1 MPSAHRFQSRL
12 FQTIQAKFYQLQDT
26 VQLRWRQL
34 KVETVWGVQLS
45 LYPLQVAFQ
54 TSLRSGRSLRQ
65 QVKKAARLLSV
76 TLGLE
81 AAATIDQPIRNVL
94 AALDI
99 QTLPVLN
106 LIGQDSQSLELS
118 AETTQWQLSIRP
130 VATQKLSLGEKC
142 GKLWQKWRG
151 ATQRREIAPLSTNPD
166 CDLMQTP
173 GAERSS
179 VAPTQAIAIQGVA
192 SSLCHRRLV
201 LVASGNR
208 ILDILTAEQQQ
219 QLCQRIIFEIAVALS
234 AGRRL
239 GAASPSLSAQ
249 TPPLALLKGAW
260 RQIQQS
266 ARSVFQPSLA
276 ARSLLQGSETSALP
290 SLIGQAAIKPFAI
303 KQFEIKQFAIK
314 QAVSRLKSLRGAI
327 IMAVSAIALAPFT
340 LALPARATAAPAL
353 PQPLP
358 AAPLAVEWIA
368 DPARTRKQWL
378 KGISLFGQSKP
389 IQGKIRL
396 VPDKAP
402 AALSSVTFQTAIADW
417 ADRFSQAIPSSGR
430 PPIDIDADF
439 MGYHLH
445 PLERLL
451 MVVDQI
457 MVWLETGILWLWRQ
471 GKSVI
476 HRFFS

>member
-34 KVETVWGVQLS
+34 KVATVWGVQLS

-65 QVKKAARLLSV
+65 QVAKAARSLSV

-81 AAATIDQPIRNVL
+81 TAATIDRPIRNVL
-94 AALDI
+94 AALDV
-99 QTLPVLN
+99 QTLPALDPMR
-106 LIGQDSQSLELS
+106 QDPQSLGLS

-130 VATQKLSLGEKC
+130 VSTPKLSLVEKC
-142 GKLWQKWRG
+142 GKLWQKWRD
-151 ATQRREIAPLSTNPD
+151 ATQRRAIAPLSSNPGSN
-166 CDLMQTP
+166 LMQTL
-173 GAERSS
+173 GAERSP
-179 VAPTQAIAIQGVA
+179 VAPKAIAIQGVA

-219 QLCQRIIFEIAVALS
+219 QLCQRIIFEVAVALS

-239 GAASPSLSAQ
+239 GVASPSLPSQ
-249 TPPLALLKGAW
+249 TTPLALLKGAW

-290 SLIGQAAIKPFAI
+290 SLIGQAAIKPFAM
-303 KQFEIKQFAIK
+303 KQLAIK

-327 IMAVSAIALAPFT
+327 VVAVSAIALAPFT

-358 AAPLAVEWIA
+358 AAPFAVEWIA

-402 AALSSVTFQTAIADW
+402 AALSSAPFQIAIADW

-457 MVWLETGILWLWRQ
+457 MVWLETRILWLWRQ

-476 HRFFS
+476 HRLFS